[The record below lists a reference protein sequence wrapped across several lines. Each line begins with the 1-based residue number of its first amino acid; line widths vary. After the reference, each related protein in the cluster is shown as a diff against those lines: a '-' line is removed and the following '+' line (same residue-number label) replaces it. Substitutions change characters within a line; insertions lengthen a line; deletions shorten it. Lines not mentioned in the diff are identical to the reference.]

1 MTKCVTT
8 WSDAPNG
15 QQCGLHDNGDNGV
28 RNEFTAVQDAFETT
42 CPVSRNIALAWLGTG
57 LGFNFAHMSRIRY
70 SLSTAHTTFLPYVS
84 HA

>member
-1 MTKCVTT
+1 MTKSVTT

-28 RNEFTAVQDAFETT
+28 RNEFTAVQDASETT
-42 CPVSRNIALAWLGTG
+42 CPVSRNIALAWLGIG
-57 LGFNFAHMSRIRY
+57 LGCTSAHMSPILH
-70 SLSTAHTTFLPYVS
+70 SLDARTTFLPHVS